1 MDTPPSPEIANVT
14 PMSANWI
21 DASAV
26 PSLLQRGM
34 RVYVGGSSNEPT
46 GLLDAIAAQ
55 PACAAGVTFVQFP
68 LAGLNDRDL
77 SALHPDARL
86 ECFFMAPQLADG
98 LARGRVAFLPMQ
110 MRAVYDYIAGQTFD
124 AVLLQA
130 AYDRNGQLRLGPNV
144 DFVAAAMA
152 KARLLI
158 AEVNDAFVAP
168 AGCPLIPE
176 TRFDAL
182 VRTKHALTPFEAGK
196 PDESARAIAQHVA
209 TLIRDGDCI
218 QTGIGAIPA
227 AILAALADKND
238 LGLHSG
244 LIDDGGMALIE
255 RGVMTGDRKPVDR
268 GQHVTG
274 MALGSA
280 ALLDWLAGRPDVAFR
295 GADHTH
301 EVRVIREIP
310 NFVSINSAVE
320 IDLFGQVNAERVGGR
335 QISGTGGSVDFMR
348 AAKSSKGGRSIVAM
362 TATARGG
369 SVSRIVPR
377 VDLVTALRTDI
388 DLVVT
393 EYGVADLKHASAAA
407 RVDALVNVAAP
418 AFRDALRCAP
428 S

>member
-1 MDTPPSPEIANVT
+1 
-14 PMSANWI
+14 MSANWI

-26 PSLLQRGM
+26 PSLLKPGM

-46 GLLDAIAAQ
+46 GLLDAIAAR
-55 PACAAGVTFVQFP
+55 PTSAAGVTFVQFP
-68 LAGLNDRDL
+68 LAGLNNRDL

-98 LARGRVAFLPMQ
+98 LTQGRVAFLPMQ
-110 MRAVYDYIAGQTFD
+110 MRAVYDYIAGQAFD
-124 AVLLQA
+124 VALLQA
-130 AYDRNGQLRLGPNV
+130 AYDREERLRLGPNI
-144 DFVAAAMA
+144 DFAAAAMA
-152 KARLLI
+152 RARTLV
-158 AEVNDAFVAP
+158 AEVNDAIVAP

-176 TRFDAL
+176 SRFDAL
-182 VRTKHALTPFEAGK
+182 VRTRRTLTPFDGGK
-196 PDESARAIAQHVA
+196 PDDAARAIAAHVA
-209 TLIRDGDCI
+209 SLVRDGDCI

-227 AILAALADKND
+227 AILEALADKND

-255 RGVMTGDRKPVDR
+255 RGVMTGRAKPVDR
-268 GQHVTG
+268 GLHVTG

-280 ALLDWLAGRPDVAFR
+280 ALLEWLARRGDVAFR
-295 GADHTH
+295 GADYTH
-301 EVRVIREIP
+301 EVRVIRDIP

-348 AAKSSKGGRSIVAM
+348 AAKASKGGRSIVAM

-393 EYGVADLKHASAAA
+393 EYGIADLKHASTAA
-407 RVDALVNVAAP
+407 RVDALIAIAAP
-418 AFRDALRCAP
+418 AFREDLRAAAAR

>member
-1 MDTPPSPEIANVT
+1 MAGS
-14 PMSANWI
+14 WI
-21 DASAV
+21 DAAAV
-26 PSLLQRGM
+26 PGYLKPGT

-55 PACAAGVTFVQFP
+55 PASAAGVTFVQFP
-68 LAGLNDRDL
+68 LAGLNNRDL

-98 LARGRVAFLPMQ
+98 LSQGRVAFLPMQ
-110 MRAVYDYIAGQTFD
+110 MRAVFDYVAGQAFD
-124 AVLLQA
+124 VVLLQA
-130 AYDRNGQLRLGPNV
+130 AFGRDGRLRLGPNV
-144 DFVAAAMA
+144 DFAAAAMA
-152 KARLLI
+152 SARVLI
-158 AEVNDAFVAP
+158 AEVNAAVVAP
-168 AGCPLIPE
+168 AGCPLVPE
-176 TRFDAL
+176 GRFDAL
-182 VRTKHALTPFEAGK
+182 VRTRRALTPFGGGV
-196 PDESARAIAQHVA
+196 PDDAAHRIAAHVA
-209 TLIRDGDCI
+209 ALVRDGDCI

-227 AILAALADKND
+227 AILAALVIKND

-255 RGVMTGDRKPVDR
+255 RGVMTGRAKPIDR
-268 GQHVTG
+268 GVHVAG

-280 ALLDWLAGRPDVAFR
+280 ALLDWLADRPDVAFR

-301 EVRVIREIP
+301 EVGVIRDIP

-320 IDLFGQVNAERVGGR
+320 IDLFGQVNAESVAGK

-348 AAKSSKGGRSIVAM
+348 AAKASKGGRSIVAM

-377 VDLVTALRTDI
+377 VELVTALRTDV

-393 EYGVADLKHASAAA
+393 EYGVAALKHASSRA
-407 RVDALVNVAAP
+407 RADALIEIAAP
-418 AFRDALRCAP
+418 GFRDELRQQIRR